1 MNRLF
6 HDKPFDEGT
15 KLKLDIFRR
24 YVREWISVFMTEAR
38 SLDHVTKIN
47 IFDFFAGP
55 GTDSVGN
62 DGSPLIIVRELKS
75 YCETNHRVKS
85 GKQINLYFN
94 DNSRKKISRLRTNL
108 VGLICE
114 KGCCQINFSTKTF
127 SRALKEF
134 YPIISD
140 TGNANLLLLDQ
151 FGISDISPEVVR
163 QLAECPQ
170 TDILFF
176 IASSYLKRFQNHPA
190 FKRKFNLSDK
200 NLDYN
205 TIHRFICEYFKEK
218 LSDINYCLA
227 PFSIKKGRNIHGV
240 IFGSHNLYG
249 LEKFLRV
256 CWDIDPQTGEANY
269 NIDKDP
275 SRDGQRCLFEEMNSF
290 RKNDLFE
297 SDLKEFIQKNK
308 PNNLLMYEFCLER
321 GFPPKESKKILD
333 NLQKTQWLNISPV
346 RTGEKVRK
354 GAYYLNH
361 GERIPKIL
369 FNIIKGV

>member
-6 HDKPFDEGT
+6 HDRPFDDGT

-24 YVREWISVFMTEAR
+24 YIREWIPVFLTESR

-47 IFDFFAGP
+47 IFDFFSGP
-55 GTDSVGN
+55 GTDIEEN
-62 DGSPLIIVRELKS
+62 DGSPIIILKELKN
-75 YCETNHRVKS
+75 YCNLNRNQKN
-85 GKQINLYFN
+85 GKPINLFFN
-94 DNSRKKISRLRTNL
+94 DKSRKKISKLRTNL
-108 VGLICE
+108 IAIACSN
-114 KGCCQINFSTKTF
+114 GCCHIKMSTFTF
-127 SRALKEF
+127 QKALKEF
-134 YPIISD
+134 YPIISEE
-140 TGNANLLLLDQ
+140 GSANLILLDQ
-151 FGISDISPEVVR
+151 FGVSDITPDVVR
-163 QLAECPQ
+163 CLAECPQ

-176 IASSYLKRFQNHPA
+176 IASSYLKRFQNHSS
-190 FKRKFNLSDK
+190 FKDKFDLCDK

-218 LSDINYCLA
+218 LNALNYHLA

-249 LEKFLRV
+249 LEKFLHV

-297 SDLKEFIQKNK
+297 SDLKEFIQKSK

-346 RTGEKVRK
+346 RSGEKVRK

-369 FNIIKGV
+369 FNLIKGV